1 MQDFI
6 HTVHEEGVS
15 VEAKEISLTF
25 KALSD
30 ETRVKILTQL
40 MEGEQCACTLMRMQ
54 KLTQPTLAY
63 HMQILCLSGLVES
76 KRIGRWM
83 HYALSRQ
90 GFAQAQGITQQYL
103 HCTEQEPFCNTSCC

>member
-30 ETRVKILTQL
+30 EMRVKILTQL
-40 MEGEQCACTLMRMQ
+40 MEGEQCACKLMQVQ

-83 HYALSRQ
+83 HYALSRS
-90 GFAQAQGITQQYL
+90 GLTQAQNIVQQYL
-103 HCTEQEPFCNTSCC
+103 HCTEREPFYNPSCC